1 MTNGTMA
8 VAGSRPGAVAE
19 TWESRLA
26 RETRTGLLI
35 ATDGRTEADGAV
47 IIGQSLAVRDNEPA
61 ELLMV
66 RALDDDEERRNED
79 DRRLAEQRAR
89 TTNFTREEWPLSIA
103 YGRRGA
109 TIAEIAEAGRH
120 RLIVMGLYEHPRHD
134 RWLGRDTVLEVIREA
149 SRPVLALNSHSRTI
163 PRRVMV
169 ATDFGA
175 LSLAAA
181 RATVRLVGRSG
192 ELYLTHVAPRV
203 PVPFDTE
210 STGSFERTPEER
222 LAAMQACLAIPR
234 GVETHLVLLRGNPV
248 DEMLAFAYERGIE
261 LIATG
266 SRGQGLVGATAIG
279 SVPTSLVRAAQ
290 CSVLVVPPSMGR

>member
-1 MTNGTMA
+1 MTNITMT
-8 VAGSRPGAVAE
+8 VAE
-19 TWESRLA
+19 SRSGIAEALEIGPS

-35 ATDGRTEADGAV
+35 ATDGRAEADAAV

-66 RALDDDEERRNED
+66 RALDDDAERRNAD

-109 TIAEIAEAGRH
+109 TIAEMAEAGRQ
-120 RLIVMGLYEHPRHD
+120 RLIVMGLYEHARHD
-134 RWLGRDTVLEVIREA
+134 RWLGRDTVLEVVREA
-149 SRPVLALNSHSRTI
+149 DRPVLAVNEHSRTI
-163 PRRVMV
+163 PRRAMV

-175 LSLAAA
+175 SSLAAA
-181 RATVRLVGRSG
+181 RETVRLLGRSG

-203 PVPFDTE
+203 PVPFDSD
-210 STGSFERTPEER
+210 STGSFQRTPEQM
-222 LAAMQACLAIPR
+222 LAAMQGSLGIPR

-261 LIATG
+261 LIAAG
-266 SRGQGLVGATAIG
+266 SRGRSLAGGPAIG
-279 SVPTSLVRAAQ
+279 AVPASLLRAAQ
-290 CSVLVVPPSMGR
+290 ASVLVVPPRMGR

>member
-1 MTNGTMA
+1 MTNSTMA
-8 VAGSRPGAVAE
+8 VAASRPGAVAE
-19 TWESRLA
+19 PWETAPA

-35 ATDGRTEADGAV
+35 ATDGRAEADGAI
-47 IIGQSLAVRDNEPA
+47 IIGQSLAVRDNETA

-66 RALDDDEERRNED
+66 RALDDDDGRRNED

-134 RWLGRDTVLEVIREA
+134 RWLGRDTVLEVVREA
-149 SRPVLALNSHSRTI
+149 SRPVLALDSRSRTI

-175 LSLAAA
+175 SSLAAA
-181 RATVRLVGRSG
+181 REAVRLLGRSG
-192 ELYLTHVAPRV
+192 ELYLTHVAPRI
-203 PVPFDTE
+203 PVPFDSE
-210 STGSFERTPEER
+210 STGSFEHTPEER
-222 LAAMQACLAIPR
+222 LAAMQACLALPR
-234 GVETHLVLLRGNPV
+234 GVQTHMVLLRGNPV
-248 DEMLAFAYERGIE
+248 DEMLAFADERGVE

-266 SRGQGLVGATAIG
+266 SRGRSLIGSQAIG
-279 SVPTSLVRAAQ
+279 NVPTSLLRAAR
-290 CSVLVVPPSMGR
+290 CSVFVVPPLMGR